1 MGIDLRRNV
10 RASLS
15 APVIIQGTDRLGRPF
30 QFQGESTDFSRKGL
44 GLLVPQDVVGRGSVL
59 TINVPK
65 RFHGKAVV
73 QWVRLDAE
81 TGKVQ
86 VGCCL
91 MNPRV
96 SFPFRTAASLLLCV
110 AFLGELSFARSRDA
124 QANNSCTMSL
134 TRMKNSMESRL
145 GEWTLVSNTDKAFI
159 HSQHQQMSCQE
170 YTRWY
175 EKAKIH
181 RDESKRAALS
191 RWHWNQ
197 YHSKDET
204 IRAAA
209 VSSLE
214 LAVAAGNE

>member
-10 RASLS
+10 RAGLS

-30 QFQGESTDFSRKGL
+30 QVQGESIDFSRKGL

-59 TINVPK
+59 TVSVPK

-73 QWVRLDAE
+73 QWTERDTKTGQVRI
-81 TGKVQ
+81 
-86 VGCCL
+86 GCCL
-91 MNPRV
+91 MNPIASL
-96 SFPFRTAASLLLCV
+96 SFRIAASSLLFV
-110 AFLGELSFARSRDA
+110 AFVGQVSFARSGDA
-124 QANNSCTMSL
+124 QANNSCRISL
-134 TRMKNSMESRL
+134 VRMKNAMESRL
-145 GEWTLVSNTDKAFI
+145 GEWTLVSDAEKAFI
-159 HSQHQQMSCQE
+159 HSQHQQMSCAE

-197 YHSKDET
+197 YHSKDEA
-204 IRAAA
+204 IRTAA

-214 LAVAAGNE
+214 LAVAVGE